1 MARGGVRPTAPQN
14 NPANVNLLGGNGQ
27 SGTGSQAP
35 KYIAGMGYGQGQA
48 MMQQQQGAKM
58 AGPTPAF
65 KGSGAGA
72 GALGTVLGT
81 ALDAGFGG
89 AFFVWADATVVEP
102 TIAHRDTR
110 TTAPRRVALMMRM
123 PYLAARGRAAARVY
137 VAGARRIIPAI
148 GYCDRP
154 RAWMVKTLSTRSLR
168 MPYIT
173 S

>member
-72 GALGTVLGT
+72 GAGEGQIPMTEARTLT
-81 ALDAGFGG
+81 APSDFPDEKITTG
-89 AFFVWADATVVEP
+89 AAID
-102 TIAHRDTR
+102 D
-110 TTAPRRVALMMRM
+110 TTAGPESLMMPQSQEESNDPDMNLIREVF
-123 PYLAARGRAAARVY
+123 PIIELWASQVDTSQGTKDYVNYLRT
-137 VAGARRIIPAI
+137 II
-148 GYCDRP
+148 
-154 RAWMVKTLSTRSLR
+154 
-168 MPYIT
+168 
-173 S
+173 